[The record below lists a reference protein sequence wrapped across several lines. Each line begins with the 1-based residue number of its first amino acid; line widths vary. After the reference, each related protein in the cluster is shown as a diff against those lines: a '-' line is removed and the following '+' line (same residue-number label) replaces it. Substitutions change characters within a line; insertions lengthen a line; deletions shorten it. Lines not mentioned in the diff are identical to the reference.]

1 MCPLIEINPVYHL
14 ILQFSSACFSIFQII
29 VVFYDCNFTVFFH
42 FHPMFKVIVE
52 DSHKRTMDRFKSG
65 GRETKRVREKD
76 FVKLL
81 PLISNI
87 KKKNEKLTTEICFL

>member
-1 MCPLIEINPVYHL
+1 
-14 ILQFSSACFSIFQII
+14 
-29 VVFYDCNFTVFFH
+29 
-42 FHPMFKVIVE
+42 MFKVIVE

-87 KKKNEKLTTEICFL
+87 KKKNEKLTTWWDIWADLWLDFFFF